1 MLRKPFPSWQD
12 QKMADIRAERR
23 ESVNTVKTA
32 PGWRG
37 ISVEGQSV
45 IQYELPGNMNDRM
58 TVVLFLRDPLSGT
71 PRVVQGR
78 SPGLFSARTM
88 TISGLWPPPGTR
100 DGLIEASV
108 NNALPRRPYAD
119 AVLLTRKGIYGSLR
133 FADCIPVVGVS
144 WEPFDWC
151 LLLHSGFVG
160 TCRKAIREA
169 VEQTSKKTGLQG
181 LLNSTFWVGPGIGP
195 CCYFRKAE
203 DPLTMMGVKNLP
215 SECWKKDGERVY
227 FDLPKANI
235 IFLYDMGIPGE
246 NIRQIDV
253 CTSCSVDICHSF
265 RKGDDLERS
274 FLMAVIHPRFHKKTH
289 WWENMFKGQFVPASP
304 FM

>member
-1 MLRKPFPSWQD
+1 
-12 QKMADIRAERR
+12 MADIRAERR

-58 TVVLFLRDPLSGT
+58 TVVLFLKGSLIRNTEGCPGKISRAIFGENHDNLRLVAPRQEHGT
-71 PRVVQGR
+71 
-78 SPGLFSARTM
+78 
-88 TISGLWPPPGTR
+88 
-100 DGLIEASV
+100 GLIEASV

-169 VEQTSKKTGLQG
+169 VEKTSKKTGLQG